1 MSIFAEIKQSFLD
14 AVRTDV
20 TFADPAIAREQSS
33 KSVNPTTYDRYQ
45 KYHFDAGEMSKL
57 DKALGNFINPV
68 IDNIKK
74 VIIK

>member
-1 MSIFAEIKQSFLD
+1 MSIFVEFLD
-14 AVRTDV
+14 AVKTDV
-20 TFADPAIAREQSS
+20 TFANPAIALVQSS

-45 KYHFDAGEMSKL
+45 KYHFESGEMSKL
-57 DKALGNFINPV
+57 DKVLGNTINTV